1 MQRDRKRVLSE
12 YLIVSAH
19 AGDRVALDRLCRLW
33 HADLSRHAGRLIGEA
48 DPARDIMQDAW
59 CDILRGLGSLREPA
73 AFPAWAYRIVARKC
87 AAEIRRR
94 QSIRRTAEAYGVEMG
109 GASIDGQ
116 QIAETAADTS
126 AIRNAMTTLPNNQ
139 RITLALYHQDGLSVA
154 EIAVITETPAGTVK
168 TRLMHARRKLAA
180 ALNPATPDADHS

>member
-33 HADLSRHAGRLIGEA
+33 HADLSRHAGRLIGEV

-59 CDILRGLGSLREPA
+59 CDILRGLNSLREPA

-87 AAEIRRR
+87 AAEIRGR
-94 QSIRRTAEAYGVEMG
+94 QSTRRIAEAYTAEMG
-109 GASIDGQ
+109 GASVDGRQ
-116 QIAETAADTS
+116 AAENAADAG
-126 AIRNAMTTLPNNQ
+126 AIRKAMADLPDDQ
-139 RITLALYHQDGLSVA
+139 RIALALYHQDGLSVA
-154 EIAVITETPAGTVK
+154 EIAVITDTPAGTVK
-168 TRLMHARRKLAA
+168 TRLMHARRKLAL
-180 ALNPATPDADHS
+180 ALNPAMPDADHS

>member
-12 YLIVSAH
+12 FLIVSAH
-19 AGDRVALDRLCRLW
+19 AGDREALDRLCRLW
-33 HADLSRHAGRLIGEA
+33 HADLSRHAGRLIGEV

-87 AAEIRRR
+87 AAEIRGR
-94 QSIRRTAEAYGVEMG
+94 QSTRRTAEAYAAEIG
-109 GASIDGQ
+109 GASVDGEQ
-116 QIAETAADTS
+116 AAETAADTG
-126 AIRNAMTTLPNNQ
+126 AIRMAMTALPDDQ
-139 RITLALYHQDGLSVA
+139 RVALALYHQDGLSVA
-154 EIAVITETPAGTVK
+154 EIAVITQTPAGTVK

-180 ALNPATPDADHS
+180 VLNPTRD

>member
-33 HADLSRHAGRLIGEA
+33 HADLSRHAGRLIGEV

-59 CDILRGLGSLREPA
+59 CDILRGLNSLREPA

-87 AAEIRRR
+87 AAEIRGR
-94 QSIRRTAEAYGVEMG
+94 QSNRRIAEAYTAEMG
-109 GASIDGQ
+109 GASVDGRQ
-116 QIAETAADTS
+116 AAENAADAG
-126 AIRNAMTTLPNNQ
+126 AIRKAMTDLPDDQ
-139 RITLALYHQDGLSVA
+139 RIALALYHQDGLSVA

-168 TRLMHARRKLAA
+168 TRLMHARRKLAL
-180 ALNPATPDADHS
+180 ALNPAMPDADHS